1 MKLKKIVK
9 NIATGAMFGTTIDI
23 GPYSIEFPVS
33 FPDWNSLDDIIDEGL
48 DIVDILIVLA
58 SVVAVAMI
66 IVAGYKLITA
76 SGDPE
81 KIESGQKTL
90 TASVVGLII
99 VWAVGLIIKLVLQVT
114 TGS

>member
-1 MKLKKIVK
+1 MKKILK
-9 NIATGAMFGTTIDI
+9 SIAKGGMFITI
-23 GPYSIEFPVS
+23 GPYTIDFPVS
-33 FPDWNSLDDIIDEGL
+33 FPQWTSLDDIIEEGL
-48 DIVDILIVLA
+48 DIVDILIGLA
-58 SVVAVAMI
+58 SVVAVMMI

-90 TASVVGLII
+90 TASVVGLVI

>member
-1 MKLKKIVK
+1 MKLKRIVK
-9 NIATGAMFGTTIDI
+9 SLGTGAMFASINI
-23 GPYSIEFPVS
+23 GPYTIDFPVS
-33 FPDWNSLDDIIDEGL
+33 FPQWSSLDDIIEEGL
-48 DIVDILIVLA
+48 DVVDILVGLA
-58 SVVAVAMI
+58 SVVAVMMI

-76 SGDPE
+76 AGDPE

-90 TASVVGLII
+90 TASVVGLVI